1 MKFNR
6 AIEYNLKNT
15 LDELNRE
22 KINGLDVI
30 INEIM
35 DLKDSKIYEKM
46 FNGSVRNKEIFS
58 SDARLI
64 ENEKNQSNHLIALGF
79 KELGKFP
86 FYMPPFSSLI
96 SFNNLNALYSIL
108 VLIYYAHAEK
118 ELEYED
124 LKNIYVSGLDH
135 RIIRALENS

>member
-6 AIEYNLKNT
+6 AIEYTLKNT

-22 KINGLDVI
+22 NINGLDVI

-46 FNGSVRNKEIFS
+46 YNGSVRNKEIFS

-64 ENEKNQSNHLIALGF
+64 ETEKNQSNHLIALGF
-79 KELGKFP
+79 KELGKSP
-86 FYMPPFSSLI
+86 FFIPPFSSLI

-108 VLIYYAHAEK
+108 VLICYAHAER
-118 ELEYED
+118 ELD
-124 LKNIYVSGLDH
+124 MKTLRIYMLVDWT
-135 RIIRALENS
+135 IE